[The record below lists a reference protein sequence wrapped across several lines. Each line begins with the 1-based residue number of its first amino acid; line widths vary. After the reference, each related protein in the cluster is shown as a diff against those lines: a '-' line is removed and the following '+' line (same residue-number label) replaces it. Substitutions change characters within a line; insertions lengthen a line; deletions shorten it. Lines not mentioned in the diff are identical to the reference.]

1 MWAAHFILRIRS
13 GDGSIRTMA
22 EQKETAPTAQN
33 LTITTTAED
42 RAVIAEIEQLA
53 GGSSKTEIV
62 RRALRIYQA
71 NLLEQAAK
79 LTELRRAAGG
89 SS

>member
-1 MWAAHFILRIRS
+1 
-13 GDGSIRTMA
+13 MA
-22 EQKETAPTAQN
+22 EQKEAAGAPAPTAQN

-42 RAVIAEIEQLA
+42 RAVMAEIEQLT

-62 RRALRIYQA
+62 RRALRVYQA

-79 LTELRRAAGG
+79 LTELRRVAGG

>member
-1 MWAAHFILRIRS
+1 
-13 GDGSIRTMA
+13 MA
-22 EQKETAPTAQN
+22 EQKETAAAPVPAPQN

-42 RAVIAEIEQLA
+42 RAVIAEIEQLT

>member
-1 MWAAHFILRIRS
+1 
-13 GDGSIRTMA
+13 MA
-22 EQKETAPTAQN
+22 EQKETPAAPAPTAQN
-33 LTITTTAED
+33 LTITTTVED
-42 RAVIAEIEQLA
+42 RAVIAEIEQLT

-89 SS
+89 S